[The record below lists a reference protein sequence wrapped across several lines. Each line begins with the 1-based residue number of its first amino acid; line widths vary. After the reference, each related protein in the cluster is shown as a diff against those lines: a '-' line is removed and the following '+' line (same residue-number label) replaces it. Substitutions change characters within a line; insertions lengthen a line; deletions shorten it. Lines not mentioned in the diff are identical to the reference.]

1 MRSVRAFSFLFALP
15 SLYVFLPGE
24 LGASSLRAGCA
35 FFLRLTMG
43 AGRRAANLNVLQQVR
58 TYDRGIMSL
67 KVLATKRYRPD
78 VASGYVGTAVRWHP
92 ERVNEAERRRLVAYL
107 AGAVRALDG
116 VGISSQERTDV
127 INALFE
133 VETVPG
139 VYPAI

>member
-1 MRSVRAFSFLFALP
+1 
-15 SLYVFLPGE
+15 
-24 LGASSLRAGCA
+24 
-35 FFLRLTMG
+35 
-43 AGRRAANLNVLQQVR
+43 
-58 TYDRGIMSL
+58 MSL
-67 KVLATKRYRPD
+67 AKLGTKRYRPD
-78 VASGYVGTAVRWHP
+78 VCSGYVGTAVRWHP
-92 ERVNEAERRRLVAYL
+92 QRVNEAERRRLVAYL